1 MFLVGII
8 FRKNSI
14 IGLQYLKKKD
24 VRLFM
29 LGGLFQPFL
38 YYILETYTYHSFSS
52 PTISEALLSTNPLF
66 APIFAWLFLK
76 ERVTKYNIMGICIST
91 GGMFLLLLSGSNNFE
106 VGNSLGIPL
115 GILAVS
121 TAIFY
126 SIILQK
132 IPSTYSSLSIVFYV
146 QLFSLFLF
154 YPLWGVIDM
163 PEFITGNI
171 HWNGEQIMNSLLSIA
186 YLSILA
192 SVTAFILFCYTV
204 RKIGVTLANTYNNI
218 RPAFTALIMWIT
230 FNEHLPIWKWIGII
244 LIIVGLFIC
253 KKQNNKQ
260 VDLT

>member
-1 MFLVGII
+1 
-8 FRKNSI
+8 
-14 IGLQYLKKKD
+14 
-24 VRLFM
+24 
-29 LGGLFQPFL
+29 
-38 YYILETYTYHSFSS
+38 
-52 PTISEALLSTNPLF
+52 
-66 APIFAWLFLK
+66 
-76 ERVTKYNIMGICIST
+76 
-91 GGMFLLLLSGSNNFE
+91 
-106 VGNSLGIPL
+106 
-115 GILAVS
+115 
-121 TAIFY
+121 
-126 SIILQK
+126 
-132 IPSTYSSLSIVFYV
+132 
-146 QLFSLFLF
+146 
-154 YPLWGVIDM
+154 M